1 MMVSSIFKSFAMGTV
16 LFASHASGQNNWDIN
31 FLTATADFENGN
43 TNDIKM
49 DYEIGTARSSY
60 TVELFDTSCTQAIS
74 APIFEIGTSI
84 TAKDDNHDTIEILV
98 NVDLAQLPSQNTFYD
113 PLSGRL
119 SFCTKVQLFTSNS
132 IAIVEDSRKVF
143 IKFDF
148 EDSFDNTK
156 DSIQLEQKALEG
168 QEFTGKLSSYVQ
180 ACICDGADSV
190 VCNTNKV
197 GLNTNLNICIY
208 TEFPGVKV
216 DYVTSL
222 SVTQGDNEFVI
233 VQNDVLLDE
242 TISSKTKNQAENR
255 LHVVSK
261 LPAGFFSF
269 DEDTSAQVSGLV
281 RVVLER
287 RLAVEITVQSIVETT
302 GSTRALVKRF
312 GDQAPFVIDLQLER
326 EFDANSANMQSA
338 LFAVRY
344 IAPIVVTIVTAMML

>member
-1 MMVSSIFKSFAMGTV
+1 MF
-16 LFASHASGQNNWDIN
+16 
-31 FLTATADFENGN
+31 TA
-43 TNDIKM
+43 
-49 DYEIGTARSSY
+49 
-60 TVELFDTSCTQAIS
+60 
-74 APIFEIGTSI
+74 
-84 TAKDDNHDTIEILV
+84 
-98 NVDLAQLPSQNTFYD
+98 
-113 PLSGRL
+113 
-119 SFCTKVQLFTSNS
+119 NS
-132 IAIVEDSRKVF
+132 IAIVEDSRNVF

-148 EDSFDNTK
+148 EDSFDNTN
-156 DSIQLEQKALEG
+156 DPLQLEQKALEG

-190 VCNTNKV
+190 VCNTDKV

-255 LHVVSK
+255 LHVTSK

-269 DEDTSAQVSGLV
+269 DEDTSAKVSGLV
-281 RVVLER
+281 AVVLER

-302 GSTRALVKRF
+302 AAAAGSTRALVKRF